1 MEYNTMTNTMTNTQ
15 TPIHEFSPA
24 FTEQEIFE
32 RNQKALAY
40 LVCVDV
46 ARGRSAGASA
56 LKPEPRTLLRVPCK
70 VPAAAMARI
79 VEHVFP
85 PQWQS
90 STVYSPSF
98 DL

>member
-1 MEYNTMTNTMTNTQ
+1 MKYTTMITTDTTE
-15 TPIHEFSPA
+15 PAPVHEFAPA
-24 FTEQEIFE
+24 FTLLEIFE

-40 LVCVDV
+40 LVKVDV

-79 VEHVFP
+79 IGRLF
-85 PQWQS
+85 
-90 STVYSPSF
+90 
-98 DL
+98 L